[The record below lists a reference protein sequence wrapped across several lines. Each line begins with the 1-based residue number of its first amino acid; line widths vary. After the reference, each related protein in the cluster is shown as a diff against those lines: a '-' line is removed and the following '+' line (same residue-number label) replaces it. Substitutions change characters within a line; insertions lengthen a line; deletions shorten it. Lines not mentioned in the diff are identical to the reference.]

1 MQFWSIDE
9 SKLLRQVQCRLCRS
23 ASHLVNIQLV
33 KLPEHT
39 LGIPRDRYGTEPKST
54 FISVAKIT
62 DAAPYLF
69 IPEAIVFEHVPS
81 ALYGKVHP
89 SVAREYVAFECLYA
103 AIGYWHGMARAIVDV
118 KANVVCL
125 LQ

>member
-1 MQFWSIDE
+1 MDE
-9 SKLLRQVQCRLCRS
+9 SKLLRQVQCQLTRS
-23 ASHLVNIQLV
+23 ASHLVNIRLV

-39 LGIPRDRYGTEPKST
+39 LGMPRDRHGTEPKST
-54 FISVAKIT
+54 FISVAKIA

-69 IPEAIVFEHVPS
+69 IPEAIVFKHVPS

-89 SVAREYVAFECLYA
+89 SIAREYVAFECLYA
-103 AIGYWHGMARAIVDV
+103 TIGYWQGLARAIVDV
-118 KANVVCL
+118 KANVICL